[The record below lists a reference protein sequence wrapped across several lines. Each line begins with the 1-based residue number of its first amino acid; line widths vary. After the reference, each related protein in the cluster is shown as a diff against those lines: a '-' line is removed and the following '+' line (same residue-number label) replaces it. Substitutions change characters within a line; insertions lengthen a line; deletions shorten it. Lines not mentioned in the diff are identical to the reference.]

1 MLQQTNANWLKFTIG
16 IVLSTILSLSV
27 HTVML
32 QKMNVPFPDLSV
44 ITMPYKFV
52 IRIFS
57 VFGLLFFW
65 HLADKKVNGSFVK
78 KWAILFLI
86 DAMLTESLFR
96 GPFMDGYCTNS
107 LGFML
112 INNIPK
118 LFTIAIICGLVVFTA
133 PKLNNVLY
141 KFLAAIAL
149 AAVFMFAINPLS
161 AAAWKPVMEKISYL
175 APTGEWC
182 KLPYGPDVLIPAYIS
197 FIEPVLAC
205 MEMAMLI
212 LNQLT
217 PVKWL
222 RLLLFALLVVTINY
236 QLLMP
241 FFYVLKHKG
250 PFISNLASEGQFALE
265 SIVLAI
271 TTGLTWQWSSLVK
284 STAGEKTKKVKIA
297 C

>member
-1 MLQQTNANWLKFTIG
+1 MLQE
-16 IVLSTILSLSV
+16 
-27 HTVML
+27 
-32 QKMNVPFPDLSV
+32 MNVPFPDLSV
-44 ITMPYKFV
+44 ITTPYKLV

-65 HLADKKVNGSFVK
+65 QLADKKIDGSFVK

-107 LGFML
+107 TGFML
-112 INNIPK
+112 VNNVPK
-118 LFTIAIICGLVVFTA
+118 LLAIAITCGLVVFIA
-133 PKLNNVLY
+133 PRLNKVFF
-141 KFLAAIAL
+141 KFLAAAGI
-149 AAVFMFAINPLS
+149 AAVIMFITNPLIG
-161 AAAWKPVMEKISYL
+161 AAWKPVMEKISYL

-205 MEMAMLI
+205 MAMAILI
-212 LNQLT
+212 LNQLS

-222 RLLLFALLVVTINY
+222 KLLLFALIVVTINY

-241 FFYVLKHKG
+241 LFYVVLHKG
-250 PFISNLASEGQFALE
+250 PFMINLASEGQFALE
-265 SIVLAI
+265 TIVLSL
-271 TTGLTWQWSSLVK
+271 TTALTIEWSFK
-284 STAGEKTKKVKIA
+284 QTREPA
-297 C
+297 

>member
-1 MLQQTNANWLKFTIG
+1 MLPQANANWLKLTIG
-16 IVLSTILSLSV
+16 IILSTILSLSV
-27 HTVML
+27 HVIML
-32 QKMNVPFPDLSV
+32 QEMNVPFPELSV
-44 ITMPYKFV
+44 ITTPYKFV

-96 GPFMDGYCTNS
+96 GAFMDGYCTNS

-118 LFTIAIICGLVVFTA
+118 LLTIAIICGLVVFTA
-133 PKLNNVLY
+133 PKLNNLLY

-149 AAVFMFAINPLS
+149 AAVFMFAINPLMV
-161 AAAWKPVMEKISYL
+161 AAWKPVMEKISYL
-175 APTGEWC
+175 TPTGEWC
-182 KLPYGPDVLIPAYIS
+182 KLPYGSDVLIPAYIS
-197 FIEPVLAC
+197 FIEPVLASIA
-205 MEMAMLI
+205 MAMLI
-212 LNQLT
+212 LNQLA

-222 RLLLFALLVVTINY
+222 RLLLFALLVVTVNY

-241 FFYVLKHKG
+241 LFYVVLHKG
-250 PFISNLASEGQFALE
+250 PFVSNLASEGQFALE

-271 TTGLTWQWSSLVK
+271 TTGFTWQWSSSVRLASGK
-284 STAGEKTKKVKIA
+284 D
-297 C
+297 